1 MADKVI
7 AGLLP
12 GTTSRRSR
20 SGNPGGVTGAPTSAT
35 ASAEVTHSSPPVPQ
49 RRVLDKRRT
58 PAPSVRDLGPLSV
71 RDRPR
76 YALARFDDRGR
87 LANQS
92 LLALLR
98 WLPHERLDIRLHGAS
113 LVLQRN
119 PRGVF
124 ALSKRGLIQ
133 IPLTVRRWWSFE
145 TGDPVLLVA
154 VPERAAMVIHS
165 LAVLDKALPDPRQ
178 VVVASRPFDSESAAS
193 DPNSARVPVDGS
205 GDGAV
210 EGAS

>member
-1 MADKVI
+1 M
-7 AGLLP
+7 
-12 GTTSRRSR
+12 
-20 SGNPGGVTGAPTSAT
+20 
-35 ASAEVTHSSPPVPQ
+35 
-49 RRVLDKRRT
+49 
-58 PAPSVRDLGPLSV
+58 

-87 LANQS
+87 LANQP

-98 WLPHERLDIRLHGAS
+98 WAPQERLDIRLHGNS

-124 ALSKRGLIQ
+124 ALSRRGLIQ
-133 IPLTVRRWWSFE
+133 IPLTVRRWWSFG

-178 VVVASRPFDSESAAS
+178 LVVASRPFEPEEES
-193 DPNSARVPVDGS
+193 
-205 GDGAV
+205 
-210 EGAS
+210 

>member
-1 MADKVI
+1 M
-7 AGLLP
+7 
-12 GTTSRRSR
+12 
-20 SGNPGGVTGAPTSAT
+20 
-35 ASAEVTHSSPPVPQ
+35 
-49 RRVLDKRRT
+49 
-58 PAPSVRDLGPLSV
+58 SV

-87 LANQS
+87 LANQP
-92 LLALLR
+92 LLELLR
-98 WLPHERLDIRLHGAS
+98 WAPQERLDIRLHGSS

-124 ALSKRGLIQ
+124 ALSRRGLIQ

-165 LAVLDKALPDPRQ
+165 LVVLDKALPDPRQ
-178 VVVASRPFDSESAAS
+178 VVVASRPFEAEGA
-193 DPNSARVPVDGS
+193 VPVAGPPRVHPDGP
-205 GDGAV
+205 GNGAV
-210 EGAS
+210 GGRS

>member
-1 MADKVI
+1 M
-7 AGLLP
+7 
-12 GTTSRRSR
+12 
-20 SGNPGGVTGAPTSAT
+20 
-35 ASAEVTHSSPPVPQ
+35 
-49 RRVLDKRRT
+49 
-58 PAPSVRDLGPLSV
+58 

-87 LANQS
+87 LANQP

-98 WLPHERLDIRLHGAS
+98 WVPQERLDIRLHGAS

-124 ALSKRGLIQ
+124 ALSRRGLIQ
-133 IPLTVRRWWSFE
+133 ISLTLRRWWSFE

-178 VVVASRPFDSESAAS
+178 VVVASRPFDTEDAS
-193 DPNSARVPVDGS
+193 TDPGPAQVRVDGS

-210 EGAS
+210 GGAS

>member
-1 MADKVI
+1 M
-7 AGLLP
+7 
-12 GTTSRRSR
+12 
-20 SGNPGGVTGAPTSAT
+20 
-35 ASAEVTHSSPPVPQ
+35 
-49 RRVLDKRRT
+49 
-58 PAPSVRDLGPLSV
+58 

-87 LANQS
+87 LSNQP
-92 LLALLR
+92 LLAMLR
-98 WLPHERLDIRLHGAS
+98 WAPQERLDIRLHGAS

-119 PRGVF
+119 PQGVF

-154 VPERAAMVIHS
+154 VPERSAMVVHS
-165 LAVLDKALPDPRQ
+165 LVVLDKALPDPRQ
-178 VVVASRPFDSESAAS
+178 VVMASRPFDAEG
-193 DPNSARVPVDGS
+193 DTTS
-205 GDGAV
+205 GGGTA